1 MNQEEMI
8 KTYFSN
14 LKENELM
21 LISGGSFE
29 GIFKAIRQAVINAL
43 NSGKRVAIFESENG
57 KDGGM
62 LPFEE
67 QGRKKRGWDLLSIFY
82 SMNFRIGD
90 VEVSNGYSL
99 SLNNIVQ
106 EVESKK
112 NTNEQY
118 DLVVIVDAEVL
129 PELTSFKSPGEIAGK
144 IKKMQKRIG
153 VPVIFSLQ
161 LTNKSFRAFDYISN
175 RDKLFHSVRNFID
188 FLIRIDDDEIKGK
201 SPLEFDVKLYE
212 CRNREIDAS
221 FFLNKD
227 DHRFYLKDEN
237 VANLFNK
244 ALGLGLEKEDAI
256 VYATYWNKNE
266 SAGYK
271 NDDN

>member
-21 LISGGSFE
+21 LVSGASHK
-29 GIFKAIRQAVINAL
+29 GIFMAIRQTVINAL
-43 NSGKRVAIFESENG
+43 NSGKRVAIFESEG
-57 KDGGM
+57 SDGIV
-62 LPFEE
+62 PFTEKE
-67 QGRKKRGWDLLSIFY
+67 SKKRGWDLLSIFY

-90 VEVSNGYSL
+90 VEISNGYSL

-237 VANLFNK
+237 TSTLFNK
-244 ALGLGLEKEDAI
+244 ALSLGLDKDDAI
-256 VYATYWNKNE
+256 VYASYWNKIE
-266 SAGYK
+266 SAGCE
-271 NDDN
+271 NDNN